1 MRQAILQRRLLQ
13 LLLLLISEK
22 HHSSQ
27 QLANHKHSLMSP
39 EEKLSVHFALLIATV
54 HHGIALNWSISGTG
68 SAQRVT
74 LLKTTTQ
81 TGVETRMAEVRERER
96 GRKPVQVHT
105 VCALLYK
112 SAVMNREARGVSNK
126 ASSNC
131 FFCMQSDLSTTTA
144 TAAAATTVP
153 PQQ

>member
-1 MRQAILQRRLLQ
+1 MPLPSSPALPNLLGEKFAPSNPSAQAATVAAFAYQREA
-13 LLLLLISEK
+13 S
-22 HHSSQ
+22 SSQ
-27 QLANHKHSLMSP
+27 LLANHKHSLMSP

-54 HHGIALNWSISGTG
+54 HHGIARNWSISGTG

-74 LLKTTTQ
+74 LLKTTAQ

-131 FFCMQSDLSTTTA
+131 FFLHA
-144 TAAAATTVP
+144 K
-153 PQQ
+153 